1 MVGSGTTSKAA
12 TDGKDQFERLLQLT
26 QEIASL
32 ARVKKGLDLKISDHY
47 DRVKRRVIVEIL
59 TINSQHH
66 AGSDY
71 RLTRV
76 VVKLPRHMMSYPMER
91 VARELLRPTWKQG
104 TRASS
109 FCVRGR
115 SKKSF
120 GGIGLSWT
128 ISCKPERVFCREVLS
143 HRRSNGPEGT

>member
-91 VARELLRPTWKQG
+91 VARELFSQADLETRDKSVKLLCQREVEEVLRRHRPKLDNLLQ
-104 TRASS
+104 TRAS
-109 FCVRGR
+109 
-115 SKKSF
+115 
-120 GGIGLSWT
+120 L
-128 ISCKPERVFCREVLS
+128 L
-143 HRRSNGPEGT
+143 